1 MKPIFKDILNSILG
15 PLVVAIITFLII
27 IGIGYALLP
36 NKIYDKIVDTCVFEA
51 KKIDKTDAIK
61 FDLNKSYALDT
72 SNPDIWLVH
81 LIASGQDN
89 LTKETEKFRISCQV
103 YRKDGNL
110 QAELLNAHAK

>member
-1 MKPIFKDILNSILG
+1 MKPIIYSILG
-15 PLVVAIITFLII
+15 HLVVAIFTCSII
-27 IGIGYALLP
+27 FGVGYAVLP
-36 NKIYDKIVDTCVFEA
+36 DKIYSTVVDTCVFEA